1 MSELDPW
8 RLPLGG
14 TALVEASAGTGKTH
28 TLTTLYLRLLVEEDL
43 RPAEIL
49 VVTYTTAATAELRER
64 VRARIQQA
72 IRAGE
77 AEAPSARAT
86 EGEASD
92 GSAAAD
98 EAALRALAGIARRRA
113 QQTGRPDALRRA
125 LREFDE
131 AAIFTIHGFC
141 QRTLREHAFESG
153 AAFDAELVEQSDSI
167 QRTLAQDLWVRLVEA
182 EDPRFVE
189 WLLVGRGRRWQFE
202 PEALHR
208 DLLRNLGADD
218 RMPILPGVKPKGAGH
233 EGAGHP
239 GADDEDV
246 DDGGAA
252 IDAAFEACREAWRDW
267 AEAWQ
272 QDRHARIDWLL
283 DPANL
288 SQTTHKKRAIEGVW
302 IPFLDERAAALAS
315 AAGRGQHAETEN
327 TAGMAEPGKAE
338 LLLALP
344 AWWEKLGPEKIAE
357 GRKKTGV
364 DRDDPFF
371 EACATVQRAI
381 AAVEAVY
388 RSRALRLRHRFVEQA
403 REESRRRRSERHLL
417 FFDDLLSE
425 LREALLGA
433 RGDRLAALL
442 RQRMPF
448 ALIDEFQ
455 DTDPVQYDIF
465 RRVWHQA
472 PARDARGGLLLIG
485 DPKQAIYSFR
495 GADVFTYLRA
505 RADTAQDPWTL
516 SVSYRSDPGLIHAL
530 NALFS
535 RPEQVFGIEGIDFHP
550 VSPRPGARAALEA
563 PGRSRAGLRVVMAK
577 RATFASELEDPEK
590 DALPLRF
597 GRTALMTAFA
607 QDVAGLLECGARI
620 DGRPLA
626 PSDIAVLCR
635 KRSQIA
641 RAREALLALGI
652 PCVDRGERDV
662 FESREAWEL
671 ACVLR
676 AMLHPGDPAR
686 LRAALA
692 TSAHGLDAAEIDP
705 LGDDSAELA
714 SRAERFAEYGR
725 LWSETGLVRA
735 LERWRREEGVLP
747 RLLALE
753 DGERRVTNWLHL
765 GELLQSIAL
774 ERGPSRE
781 GLVGWLERAIADE
794 ELRSELG
801 NEASLLRLE
810 RDDEAVSLLTLHG
823 SKGLEF
829 EIVYLPSLWESW
841 QGADLPGVAAAR
853 EDRNR
858 NPPVRFHDASSGLRS
873 LDLGGPDYAEHVE
886 QAVQEEQSEAVRL
899 LYVALTRARR
909 QCVVYWGAI
918 GRDHSKS
925 PLAALLA
932 AWVPTDRER
941 DDPRAESH
949 EDRAKRI
956 RKWPDS
962 TWSDAWQR
970 LGEAARPAARE
981 GEDEAFSIEP
991 VALVVRGRW
1000 RAAQPE
1006 LSPLVEPRPLRAWP
1020 RALRT
1025 TSFSGLVRGAPRG
1038 VSSGPWAIGRD
1049 LDALV
1054 EVETTRVGEE
1064 PLGPDLR
1071 ASSDLAGGMDAF
1083 PRGTEAGT
1091 LLHEVLEAVR
1101 FDALDEARIDELA
1114 REALTRNGLD
1124 PGLRESVRHVV
1135 HAVARTP
1142 LRREPAPFRLAD
1154 VAPGRLRPELEFTL
1168 AAPGDAEHGGFEPR
1182 RLAALLESA
1191 PPDSPLARYAPR
1203 LARLDWGELQGHLR
1217 GFIDAVFHDG
1227 ERYFLLDYKSNHL
1240 GGAQA
1245 DYRPERLL
1253 MPMIEHDYVLQY
1265 LIYGVALDRHLGR
1278 TLEDYR
1284 YERHFGGAYYLFLRG
1299 LAPEHEPGCGIFFD
1313 RPEEATIRGISALL
1327 GGAWEADA

>member
-8 RLPLGG
+8 RLPLAG
-14 TALVEASAGTGKTH
+14 TALVEASAGTGKTY

-64 VRARIQQA
+64 VRARIQEA

-77 AEAPSARAT
+77 ADARPAGAT

-92 GSAAAD
+92 GSGAAD
-98 EAALRALAGIARRRA
+98 DAELRALARIARHRA

-153 AAFDAELVEQSDSI
+153 AAFDAELVEQSESI
-167 QRTLAQDLWVRLVEA
+167 QRTLAQDLWVRLVEG

-189 WLLVGRGRRWQFE
+189 WLLVGHGRRWQFE
-202 PEALHR
+202 PEALCR
-208 DLLRNLGADD
+208 DLLRNLGADEQ
-218 RMPILPGVKPKGAGH
+218 MPILPGVEPIGLDD
-233 EGAGHP
+233 E
-239 GADDEDV
+239 GADDGE
-246 DDGGAA
+246 AA
-252 IDAAFEACREAWRDW
+252 IDAAFQACREAWADW
-267 AEAWQ
+267 REAWQ
-272 QDRHARIDWLL
+272 RDRDARIDWLL

-315 AAGRGQHAETEN
+315 GRAGGETEE
-327 TAGMAEPGKAE
+327 AEP
-338 LLLALP
+338 LLALP

-371 EACATVQRAI
+371 EACATLQRAI

-425 LREALLGA
+425 LREALLGR

-465 RRVWHQA
+465 RRVWHQT

-505 RADTAQDPWTL
+505 RADTAQEPWTL

-535 RPEQVFGIEGIDFHP
+535 RPEQVFGIEGIDFHS

-563 PGRSRAGLRVVMAK
+563 PGRSRAGLRVVMAG
-577 RATFASELEDPEK
+577 RANFASELENPEK
-590 DALPLRF
+590 DPLPLRF
-597 GRTALMTAFA
+597 GRTELMTAFA

-635 KRSQIA
+635 KKSQIA

-676 AMLHPGDPAR
+676 AMLHPGDPTR

-692 TSAHGLDAAEIDP
+692 TSAHGLDAAAIDR

-714 SRAERFAEYGR
+714 SLAERFAEYGR

-735 LERWRREEGVLP
+735 LERWRREEGALP

-753 DGERRVTNWLHL
+753 DGERRLTNWLHL

-781 GLVGWLERAIADE
+781 GLVGWLERAIDDE
-794 ELRSELG
+794 ELRRELG

-810 RDDEAVSLLTLHG
+810 RDDDAVSLLTLHG

-829 EIVYLPSLWESW
+829 EVVYLPSLWESW
-841 QGADLPGVAAAR
+841 HGKELPGVEAAR
-853 EDRNR
+853 EDRNQ
-858 NPPVRFHDASSGLRS
+858 NPPVRFHDASCGLRS
-873 LDLGGPDYAEHVE
+873 LDLGGPEYAEHVE
-886 QAVQEEQSEAVRL
+886 QARQEEQSEALRL

-918 GRDHSKS
+918 GRDFSKS
-925 PLAALLA
+925 PLAALLD
-932 AWVPTDRER
+932 AWGPTDRGR
-941 DDPRAESH
+941 ADRPAESP

-956 RKWPDS
+956 GKWPDAE
-962 TWSDAWQR
+962 WMRAWQR
-970 LGEAARPAARE
+970 LGEAACPAAGE
-981 GEDEAFSIEP
+981 GEAFSIEP
-991 VALVVRGRW
+991 VRLVVRGRW
-1000 RAAQPE
+1000 RASQPA
-1006 LSPLVEPRPLRAWP
+1006 LPPLVEPRPLRAWP

-1064 PLGPDLR
+1064 TLGPDLR

-1142 LRREPAPFRLAD
+1142 LRREPVPFRLAD

-1168 AAPGDAEHGGFEPR
+1168 AAPGDAERGGFEPH
-1182 RLAALLESA
+1182 RLAALFDSA

-1203 LARLDWGELQGHLR
+1203 LGCLDWGELQGHLR

-1253 MPMIEHDYVLQY
+1253 APMIEHDYVLQY
-1265 LIYGVALDRHLGR
+1265 LIYSVALDRHLGR
-1278 TLEDYR
+1278 TLEDYC

-1313 RPEEATIRGISALL
+1313 RPEEETIRGISALL
-1327 GGAWEADA
+1327 GGAGEADS

>member
-8 RLPLGG
+8 SFPLGG
-14 TALVEASAGTGKTH
+14 TALVEASAGTGKTY

-43 RPAEIL
+43 RPGEIL

-64 VRARIQQA
+64 VRARIQEA

-77 AEAPSARAT
+77 T
-86 EGEASD
+86 SD
-92 GSAAAD
+92 GSGAAD
-98 EAALRALAGIARRRA
+98 EAELRALAEVARHRA

-153 AAFDAELVEQSDSI
+153 AAFDAELVEQSESI
-167 QRTLAQDLWVRLVEA
+167 QRTLAQDLWTRLVEG

-189 WLLVGRGRRWQFE
+189 WLLVGPGRRWQFE
-202 PEALHR
+202 PEALCR
-208 DLLRNLGADD
+208 DLLRNLGADEQ
-218 RMPILPGVKPKGAGH
+218 MPILPGPERLDIAAAG
-233 EGAGHP
+233 E
-239 GADDEDV
+239 
-246 DDGGAA
+246 AA
-252 IDAAFEACREAWRDW
+252 LEAAFEACRAAWSDW

-272 QDRHARIDWLL
+272 RDRQARIDWLL

-288 SQTTHKKRAIEGVW
+288 HQKTHKTTTIERVW
-302 IPFLDERAAALAS
+302 LPFLDERAAAL
-315 AAGRGQHAETEN
+315 
-327 TAGMAEPGKAE
+327 TAPPSAEPAVGEARQAE
-338 LLLALP
+338 PLLELP
-344 AWWEKLGPEKIAE
+344 SWWVNLGPEKIAAQ
-357 GRKKTGV
+357 RKKTGV
-364 DRDDPFF
+364 DRADPFF
-371 EACATVQRAI
+371 EACAKVQQAI

-403 REESRRRRSERHLL
+403 REASRRRRNERHLL
-417 FFDDLLSE
+417 FFDDLLSG

-465 RRVWHQA
+465 RRVWHPE
-472 PARDARGGLLLIG
+472 PARPERGGLLLIG

-505 RADTAQDPWTL
+505 RADTAQEPWTL

-530 NALFS
+530 NALFA
-535 RPEQVFGIEGIDFHP
+535 RPERAFGIEGIDFHP
-550 VSPRPGARAALEA
+550 VSPRPGARAAFEV
-563 PGRSRAGLRVVMAK
+563 PGRSRAGLRVVMAE
-577 RATFASELEDPEK
+577 RATFANGSRDPEK
-590 DALPLRF
+590 DPLPLRF
-597 GRTALMTAFA
+597 GRTELMTAFA
-607 QDVAGLLECGARI
+607 RDVAELLECGAHI
-620 DGRPLA
+620 EGRPLA

-635 KRSQIA
+635 KKSQIA

-671 ACVLR
+671 ACVLW

-692 TSAHGLDAAEIDP
+692 TAAHGLDAAAIDR

-714 SRAERFAEYGR
+714 RVAERFAEYGR
-725 LWSETGLVRA
+725 LWSEAGLVRA
-735 LERWRREEGVLP
+735 LERWRREEGALP

-765 GELLQSIAL
+765 VELLQGIAV
-774 ERGPSRE
+774 ERGLSRE

-794 ELRSELG
+794 EVRGELG
-801 NEASLLRLE
+801 SEASLLRLE
-810 RDDEAVSLLTLHG
+810 RDDEAVSLMTLHG

-829 EIVYLPSLWESW
+829 EVVYLPSLWESW
-841 QGADLPGVAAAR
+841 HGQGLPNVEAAR
-853 EDRNR
+853 KDRSQ

-873 LDLGGPDYAEHVE
+873 LDLGGPDYGDHVE
-886 QAVQEEQSEAVRL
+886 QAGQEERSEALRL

-918 GRDHSKS
+918 GREHSKS
-925 PLAALLA
+925 PLAALLD
-932 AWVPTDRER
+932 VSGSEDR
-941 DDPRAESH
+941 RAESL

-956 RKWPDS
+956 RSWNDGD
-962 TWSDAWQR
+962 WIRAWQA
-970 LGEAARPAARE
+970 LGEAARPAVDE
-981 GEDEAFSIEP
+981 GEPVSIEP
-991 VALVVRGRW
+991 VRLVTRGRW
-1000 RAAQPE
+1000 QAPQTATP
-1006 LSPLVEPRPLRAWP
+1006 PLVEPRPLRAWP

-1025 TSFSGLVRGAPRG
+1025 TSFSGLVRGAPHG
-1038 VSSGPWAIGRD
+1038 ASSGPWAIGRD

-1054 EVETTRVGEE
+1054 EGETTRRVDEAI
-1064 PLGPDLR
+1064 GPE
-1071 ASSDLAGGMDAF
+1071 SPVSPDLAGGMDAF
-1083 PRGTEAGT
+1083 PRGAEAGT

-1101 FDALDEARIDELA
+1101 FDAPDEARIEELA

-1124 PGLRESVRHVV
+1124 AGLWESVRHVV

-1142 LRREPAPFRLAD
+1142 LRREPVPFRLAD
-1154 VAPGRLRPELEFTL
+1154 VEPGRLRPEVEFTL
-1168 AAPGDAEHGGFEPR
+1168 AAPGDPERGGFEPR
-1182 RLAALLESA
+1182 RLAALLASA

-1203 LARLDWGELQGHLR
+1203 LACLDWGELQGHLR

-1227 ERYFLLDYKSNHL
+1227 ERYCLLDYKSNHL
-1240 GGAQA
+1240 GGSQA

-1253 MPMIEHDYVLQY
+1253 APMIEHDYVLQY
-1265 LIYGVALDRHLGR
+1265 LIYSVALDRHLSR

-1284 YERHFGGAYYLFLRG
+1284 YERDFGGAYYLFLRG
-1299 LAPEHEPGCGIFFD
+1299 LAPEHEPGCGVFFD
-1313 RPEEATIRGISALL
+1313 RPEEATIREISALL
-1327 GGAWEADA
+1327 GGAWEVGS

>member
-14 TALVEASAGTGKTH
+14 TALIEASAGTGKTY

-43 RPAEIL
+43 RPREIL

-64 VRARIQQA
+64 VRARIQEA

-77 AEAPSARAT
+77 TDAESAGTAD
-86 EGEASD
+86 GELGD
-92 GSAAAD
+92 GSGSPD
-98 EAALRALAGIARRRA
+98 EAVLRELAGIARRRA
-113 QQTGRPDALRRA
+113 QQTGGPDALRRA

-153 AAFDAELVEQSDSI
+153 AAFDAELVEQSETI
-167 QRTLAQDLWVRLVEA
+167 QRTLAQDLWARLVEG
-182 EDPRFVE
+182 EDPQFVD
-189 WLLVGRGRRWQFE
+189 WLLVGPGRRWRFE
-202 PEALHR
+202 PEALYR
-208 DLLRNLGADD
+208 DLLQNLGADEQ
-218 RMPILPGVKPKGAGH
+218 MPILPGIESVG
-233 EGAGHP
+233 
-239 GADDEDV
+239 V
-246 DDGGAA
+246 DGEQAE
-252 IDAAFEACREAWRDW
+252 IEAAFEACRRAWVDW

-272 QDRHARIDWLL
+272 RDRRARIDWLL

-288 SQTTHKKRAIEGVW
+288 SQSTHKTNTIEGVW
-302 IPFLDERAAALAS
+302 IPFLDERAAVLAG
-315 AAGRGQHAETEN
+315 AEAGEEAGAKAGVEAGGEAEQ
-327 TAGMAEPGKAE
+327 AEP
-338 LLLALP
+338 LLELP
-344 AWWEKLGPEKIAE
+344 AWWQKLGPAKIAE
-357 GRKKTGV
+357 KRKKAGV

-381 AAVEAVY
+381 GVVEAVY

-425 LREALLGA
+425 LREALQGA
-433 RGDRLAALL
+433 RGERLAGLL
-442 RQRMPF
+442 RSRMPF

-455 DTDPVQYDIF
+455 DTDPVQYEIF

-472 PARDARGGLLLIG
+472 PARGARGGLLLIG

-505 RADTAQDPWTL
+505 RADTPGDPWTL
-516 SVSYRSDPGLIHAL
+516 SVNYRSDPGLIHAL
-530 NALFS
+530 NALFA
-535 RPEQVFGIEGIDFHP
+535 RPERAFGIEGIDFHP
-550 VSPRPGARAALEA
+550 VSPRPDARAALEA
-563 PGRSRAGLRVVMAK
+563 PGRSRAGLRVVMAE
-577 RATFASELEDPEK
+577 RETLASESGKPNAKNL
-590 DALPLRF
+590 LLRF
-597 GRTALMTAFA
+597 GRTELMTAFA
-607 QDVAGLLECGARI
+607 GDVAELLECGARI

-635 KRSQIA
+635 TKAQIA

-662 FESREAWEL
+662 FESAEAWEL

-692 TSAHGLDAAEIDP
+692 TAAHGLDAAGIAR
-705 LGDDSAELA
+705 LDDAAADLA
-714 SRAERFAEYGR
+714 NVAERFAEYGR
-725 LWSETGLVRA
+725 LWSEAGLVRA
-735 LERWRREEGVLP
+735 LERWRREEGALP

-753 DGERRVTNWLHL
+753 DGERRITNWLHL
-765 GELLQSIAL
+765 GELLQAIAL

-794 ELRSELG
+794 EVRRELG
-801 NEASLLRLE
+801 SEASLLRLE

-841 QGADLPGVAAAR
+841 QGGGLPNAEKAR
-853 EDRNR
+853 QGQNR
-858 NPPVRFHDASSGLRS
+858 NPPVRFHDASCGLRS
-873 LDLGGPDYAEHVE
+873 LDLGGPDYGDHVE
-886 QAVQEEQSEAVRL
+886 QASQERQSEALRL
-899 LYVALTRARR
+899 LYVALTRARH

-918 GRDHSKS
+918 GRDYWQS
-925 PLAALLA
+925 PLAALLD
-932 AWVPTDRER
+932 VPESEER
-941 DDPRAESH
+941 SGESP
-949 EDRAKRI
+949 EARAKRI
-956 RKWPDS
+956 RKWD
-962 TWSDAWQR
+962 DAAWMNAWR
-970 LGEAARPAARE
+970 AVGEAARRAPGE
-981 GEDEAFSIEP
+981 GEAFSIEWARR
-991 VALVVRGRW
+991 VARGRW
-1000 RAAQPE
+1000 QPSPSP
-1006 LSPLVEPRPLRAWP
+1006 LPPLVEPRPLRVWA
-1020 RALRT
+1020 RAQRT
-1025 TSFSGLVRGAPRG
+1025 TSFSGLVRGAPRE

-1054 EVETTRVGEE
+1054 EGEATRIADEAFE
-1064 PLGPDLR
+1064 PEAR
-1071 ASSDLAGGMDAF
+1071 AGSDLTGGMDAF
-1083 PRGTEAGT
+1083 PRGAEAGT

-1101 FDALDEARIDELA
+1101 FDALDDARIEELA
-1114 REALTRNGLD
+1114 KEALTRNGLD

-1154 VAPGRLRPELEFTL
+1154 VAPGRFRPELEFTL
-1168 AAPGDAEHGGFEPR
+1168 AAPGDAERGGFDPR
-1182 RLAALLESA
+1182 RLATLLESA
-1191 PPDSPLARYAPR
+1191 PPDSPLARYVPR
-1203 LARLDWGELQGHLR
+1203 LACLDWGELQGHLR

-1240 GGAQA
+1240 GGSQA
-1245 DYRPERLL
+1245 DYRPARLL
-1253 MPMIEHDYVLQY
+1253 TPMIEHDYVLQY
-1265 LIYGVALDRHLGR
+1265 LIYSVALDRHLAR
-1278 TLEDYR
+1278 TLEGYR
-1284 YERHFGGAYYLFLRG
+1284 YEAHFGGAYYLFLRG

-1313 RPEEATIRGISALL
+1313 RPGKTTLRGISALL
-1327 GGAWEADA
+1327 GGALEADS

>member
-1 MSELDPW
+1 MSKLDPW
-8 RLPLGG
+8 RLPLAG
-14 TALVEASAGTGKTH
+14 TTLVEASAGTGKTY

-77 AEAPSARAT
+77 ADARPAGSA
-86 EGEASD
+86 EGEPREGSD
-92 GSAAAD
+92 AAD
-98 EAALRALAGIARRRA
+98 ETALRELGRMARHRA

-153 AAFDAELVEQSDSI
+153 AAFDAELVEQSESI
-167 QRTLAQDLWVRLVEA
+167 QRTLAQDLWTRLLEG

-189 WLLVGRGRRWQFE
+189 WLLDGGGRRWQFE

-208 DLLRNLGADD
+208 DLLRNLGADEQ
-218 RMPILPGVKPKGAGH
+218 MPILPGAESIG
-233 EGAGHP
+233 
-239 GADDEDV
+239 

-252 IDAAFEACREAWRDW
+252 IDAAFQACREAWDDW

-272 QDRHARIDWLL
+272 RDRDARIDWLL

-302 IPFLDERAAALAS
+302 IPFLDERAAVLAGGQGGGNVE
-315 AAGRGQHAETEN
+315 AAATS
-327 TAGMAEPGKAE
+327 EPLLE
-338 LLLALP
+338 LP
-344 AWWEKLGPEKIAE
+344 TWWEKLGPAQIVK
-357 GRKKTGV
+357 GRKTKTGV

-388 RSRALRLRHRFVEQA
+388 RNRALRLRHRFVDLA
-403 REESRRRRSERHLL
+403 REESRRRRAERHLL

-425 LREALLGA
+425 VREALLGV
-433 RGDRLAALL
+433 RGERLAALL
-442 RQRMPF
+442 RSRMPF

-465 RRVWHQA
+465 RRVWHQE
-472 PARDARGGLLLIG
+472 PALGARGGLLLIG

-505 RADTAQDPWTL
+505 RADAATEPWTL

-535 RPEQVFGIEGIDFHP
+535 RPEQVFGIEGIDFQP
-550 VSPRPGARAALEA
+550 VCPRPGARAALEA

-577 RATFASELEDPEK
+577 RETFASGSKNPEK
-590 DALPLRF
+590 EALPLRF
-597 GRTALMTAFA
+597 GRTELMDAFA
-607 QDVAGLLECGARI
+607 RDVAELLECGAQI
-620 DGRPLA
+620 DGRPLV

-635 KRSQIA
+635 KKSQIA

-662 FESREAWEL
+662 FESQEAWEL

-692 TSAHGLDAAEIDP
+692 TSAHGLDAAEIDR
-705 LGDDSAELA
+705 LGDDSTELA
-714 SRAERFAEYGR
+714 RVAERFAEYGR
-725 LWSETGLVRA
+725 LWSEAGLVRA
-735 LERWRREEGVLP
+735 LERWRREEGALP

-753 DGERRVTNWLHL
+753 DGERRVTNWMHL
-765 GELLQSIAL
+765 GELLQGIAL

-794 ELRSELG
+794 EVRSELG

-810 RDDEAVSLLTLHG
+810 RDDDAVSLMTLHG

-841 QGADLPGVAAAR
+841 HGDGLPSVEAASK
-853 EDRNR
+853 DRNQ

-886 QAVQEEQSEAVRL
+886 QAAQEEQSEAVRL

-918 GRDHSKS
+918 GRDFSKS

-932 AWVPTDRER
+932 AWTPPDRER
-941 DDPRAESH
+941 DDPPAAPGESH
-949 EDRAKRI
+949 EERAKRLG
-956 RKWPDS
+956 RWPDS
-962 TWSDAWQR
+962 TWSDAWEK
-970 LGEAARPAARE
+970 LGEAAGLAVDE
-981 GEDEAFSIEP
+981 GEAFSIEP
-991 VALVVRGRW
+991 VELVARGRW
-1000 RAAQPE
+1000 RASQPA
-1006 LSPLVEPRPLRAWP
+1006 LPPLVEPSPLRAWP
-1020 RALRT
+1020 RAQRT
-1025 TSFSGLVRGAPRG
+1025 TSFSGLVRGAPHG
-1038 VSSGPWAIGRD
+1038 ASSGPWAIGRD

-1054 EVETTRVGEE
+1054 DGLLDGGGGRTTGEAI
-1064 PLGPDLR
+1064 GPEAR
-1071 ASSDLAGGMDAF
+1071 PSSDLAGGMDAF
-1083 PRGTEAGT
+1083 PRGAEAGT

-1101 FDALDEARIDELA
+1101 FDALDEARIAELA
-1114 REALTRNGLD
+1114 RGALTRNGLD
-1124 PGLRESVRHVV
+1124 LGLRESVRHVV

-1142 LRREPAPFRLAD
+1142 LRREPDPFRLAD

-1168 AAPGDAEHGGFEPR
+1168 AAPGDAGRGGFEPR

-1253 MPMIEHDYVLQY
+1253 APMIEHDYVLQY
-1265 LIYGVALDRHLGR
+1265 LIYSVALDRHLGR
-1278 TLEDYR
+1278 TLEGYR

-1313 RPEEATIRGISALL
+1313 RPEEATIRGVSALL
-1327 GGAWEADA
+1327 GGAWEADS

>member
-14 TALVEASAGTGKTH
+14 TALIEASAGTGKTY

-43 RPAEIL
+43 RPREIL

-64 VRARIQQA
+64 VRTRIQEA

-77 AEAPSARAT
+77 TDAGSAGSAD
-86 EGEASD
+86 GERSD
-92 GSAAAD
+92 GSGSPD
-98 EAALRALAGIARRRA
+98 EAVLRELAGKARRRA
-113 QQTGRPDALRRA
+113 QQTGGPDALRRA

-153 AAFDAELVEQSDSI
+153 AAFDAELVEQSETI
-167 QRTLAQDLWVRLVEA
+167 QRTLAQDLWTRLVEG

-189 WLLVGRGRRWQFE
+189 WLLFGPGRRWRFE
-202 PEALHR
+202 PDALYH
-208 DLLRNLGADD
+208 DLLQNLGADEQ
-218 RMPILPGVKPKGAGH
+218 MPILPGPEQIGA
-233 EGAGHP
+233 
-239 GADDEDV
+239 ADD
-246 DDGGAA
+246 GAR
-252 IDAAFEACREAWRDW
+252 IDAALEACREAWSDW
-267 AEAWQ
+267 AAAWQ
-272 QDRHARIDWLL
+272 QDRQARIDWLL

-288 SQTTHKKRAIEGVW
+288 YQSTHKTTVIEADW
-302 IPFLDERAAALAS
+302 IPFLDERAAVLSGAESGAES
-315 AAGRGQHAETEN
+315 GGETEP
-327 TAGMAEPGKAE
+327 AEPLLE
-338 LLLALP
+338 LP
-344 AWWEKLGPEKIAE
+344 SWWEKLGPEKIAE
-357 GRKKTGV
+357 KRKKNTGV
-364 DRDDPFF
+364 DREDPFF

-381 AAVEAVY
+381 GGVEAFF

-403 REESRRRRSERHLL
+403 RDESRRRRSERHLL

-425 LREALLGA
+425 LREALQGA
-433 RGDRLAALL
+433 RGERLAALL
-442 RQRMPF
+442 RSRMPF

-455 DTDPVQYDIF
+455 DTDPVQYEIF

-472 PARDARGGLLLIG
+472 PGRGARGGLLLIG

-505 RADTAQDPWTL
+505 RADTPGDPWTL
-516 SVSYRSDPGLIHAL
+516 SVNYRSDPGLIHAL
-530 NALFS
+530 NALFG
-535 RPEQVFGIEGIDFHP
+535 RPERAFGIEGIDFHP

-563 PGRSRAGLRVVMAK
+563 PGRSRAGLRVVMAE
-577 RATFASELEDPEK
+577 REDLASGSGKP
-590 DALPLRF
+590 DAQKLLLRF
-597 GRTALMTAFA
+597 GRTELMTAFA
-607 QDVAGLLECGARI
+607 LDVAELLECGARI
-620 DGRPLA
+620 DGRPLV

-635 KRSQIA
+635 TKAQIA

-662 FESREAWEL
+662 FESVEAWEL

-692 TSAHGLDAAEIDP
+692 TAAHGLDAAGIAR
-705 LGDDSAELA
+705 LDDDDAELA
-714 SRAERFAEYGR
+714 SVAERFADYGR
-725 LWSETGLVRA
+725 LWSEAGLVRA
-735 LERWRREEGVLP
+735 LERWRREEGALP

-765 GELLQSIAL
+765 GELLQAIAL

-794 ELRSELG
+794 EVRRELG
-801 NEASLLRLE
+801 SEASLLRLE

-841 QGADLPGVAAAR
+841 QGGDLPNVEKAR
-853 EDRNR
+853 QDQNR
-858 NPPVRFHDASSGLRS
+858 NPPVRFHDASCGLRS
-873 LDLGGPDYAEHVE
+873 LDLGGPDYGDHVE
-886 QAVQEEQSEAVRL
+886 QANQERQSEALRL

-918 GRDHSKS
+918 GNHYSKS
-925 PLAALLA
+925 PLAALLD
-932 AWVPTDRER
+932 VSESEER
-941 DDPRAESH
+941 SGESL
-949 EDRAKRI
+949 EARAKRI
-956 RKWPDS
+956 RGWNDEAWREAWDS
-962 TWSDAWQR
+962 LGAVANQGAGE
-970 LGEAARPAARE
+970 GEAFWIESARR
-981 GEDEAFSIEP
+981 
-991 VALVVRGRW
+991 VARGRW
-1000 RAAQPE
+1000 QPSQPA
-1006 LSPLVEPRPLRAWP
+1006 LPPLVEPRPRRVGP
-1020 RALRT
+1020 RARRT
-1025 TSFSGLVRGAPRG
+1025 TSFSGLVRGAPRE

-1054 EVETTRVGEE
+1054 EGEATRIADEAFE
-1064 PLGPDLR
+1064 PEAR
-1071 ASSDLAGGMDAF
+1071 AGSDLSGGMDAF
-1083 PRGTEAGT
+1083 PRGAEAGT

-1101 FDALDEARIDELA
+1101 FDALDDARIEELA
-1114 REALTRNGLD
+1114 GEALTRNGLD

-1168 AAPGDAEHGGFEPR
+1168 AAPGDAERGGFDPR
-1182 RLAALLESA
+1182 RLATLLENT

-1203 LARLDWGELQGHLR
+1203 LACLDWGELQGHLR

-1240 GGAQA
+1240 GGSQA
-1245 DYRPERLL
+1245 DYRPARLL
-1253 MPMIEHDYVLQY
+1253 APMIEHDYVLQY
-1265 LIYGVALDRHLGR
+1265 LIYSVALDRHLGR

-1313 RPEEATIRGISALL
+1313 RPEEATLRGISALL
-1327 GGAWEADA
+1327 GGALEADS

>member
-14 TALVEASAGTGKTH
+14 TALIEASAGTGKTY

-43 RPAEIL
+43 RPGEIL

-77 AEAPSARAT
+77 ADARPAGGT
-86 EGEASD
+86 EGEPSD
-92 GSAAAD
+92 GSGAAD
-98 EAALRALAGIARRRA
+98 EAALRELAGIARRRA

-153 AAFDAELVEQSDSI
+153 AAFDAELVEQSESI
-167 QRTLAQDLWVRLVEA
+167 QRTLAQDLWVRLVEG
-182 EDPRFVE
+182 ENPRFVE
-189 WLLVGRGRRWQFE
+189 WLLDGGGRRWQFE
-202 PEALHR
+202 PEALYR
-208 DLLRNLGADD
+208 DLLRNLGADEQ
-218 RMPILPGVKPKGAGH
+218 MPILPGVEPTGADDD
-233 EGAGHP
+233 
-239 GADDEDV
+239 GADDEDA

-252 IDAAFEACREAWRDW
+252 IDAAFQACRGAWDDW
-267 AEAWQ
+267 AEAWPR
-272 QDRHARIDWLL
+272 DRDARIDWLL

-288 SQTTHKKRAIEGVW
+288 DQRTHKTTAIQADW
-302 IPFLDERAAALAS
+302 IPFLEERAAALA
-315 AAGRGQHAETEN
+315 GGQV
-327 TAGMAEPGKAE
+327 GDKAE
-338 LLLALP
+338 ADATSEPLLELP
-344 AWWEKLGPEKIAE
+344 GWWEKLGPAKLAEK
-357 GRKKTGV
+357 RKKTGI

-371 EACATVQRAI
+371 KACAKVQQAI
-381 AAVEAVY
+381 AAVESVY

-403 REESRRRRSERHLL
+403 REESRRRRNERHLL

-425 LREALLGA
+425 LREALQGV
-433 RGDRLAALL
+433 RGERLATLL
-442 RQRMPF
+442 RSRMPF

-465 RRVWHQA
+465 RRVWHQG

-505 RADTAQDPWTL
+505 RADTAREPWTL

-530 NALFS
+530 NALFA
-535 RPEQVFGIEGIDFHP
+535 RPERAFGIEGIDFHP
-550 VSPRPGARAALEA
+550 VSPRPGAHAALEA
-563 PGRSRAGLRVVMAK
+563 PGRSRAGLRVVMAE
-577 RATFASELEDPEK
+577 RASFPSELEQPDESP
-590 DALPLRF
+590 LPLRF
-597 GRTALMTAFA
+597 GRTDLMTAFA
-607 QDVAGLLECGARI
+607 QDVAELLECGARI

-635 KRSQIA
+635 KKSQIA
-641 RAREALLALGI
+641 LAREALLSLGI

-692 TSAHGLDAAEIDP
+692 TSAHGLDAAAIDR
-705 LGDDSAELA
+705 LGEDSAELA
-714 SRAERFAEYGR
+714 SAAERFAEYGR
-725 LWSETGLVRA
+725 LWSEAGLVRA
-735 LERWRREEGVLP
+735 LERWRREEGALS

-765 GELLQSIAL
+765 VELLQGIAL

-794 ELRSELG
+794 AVRSELG
-801 NEASLLRLE
+801 SEASLLRLE
-810 RDDEAVSLLTLHG
+810 RDDEAVSLMTLHG

-841 QGADLPGVAAAR
+841 HGEGLPSVEAAR
-853 EDRNR
+853 EDRNQ

-873 LDLGGPDYAEHVE
+873 LDLGGPEYAEHVK
-886 QAVQEEQSEAVRL
+886 QAGGEEQSEALRL

-918 GRDHSKS
+918 GREYSKS
-925 PLAALLA
+925 PLAALLD
-932 AWVPTDRER
+932 AWGPTDRDR
-941 DDPRAESH
+941 DDPPAERR

-956 RKWPDS
+956 GRWPDS
-962 TWSDAWQR
+962 TWSDAWQA
-970 LGEAARPAARE
+970 LGGAARRAEDE
-981 GEDEAFSIEP
+981 GEAFSIEP
-991 VALVVRGRW
+991 VRLVVRGRW
-1000 RAAQPE
+1000 RASRPS
-1006 LSPLVEPRPLRAWP
+1006 LPPLVEPGPLRDWP
-1020 RALRT
+1020 RAQRT
-1025 TSFSGLVRGAPRG
+1025 TSFSGLVRGAPHG
-1038 VSSGPWAIGRD
+1038 ASSGPWAIGRD
-1049 LDALV
+1049 FDALV
-1054 EVETTRVGEE
+1054 DGEGTRTTDEAR
-1064 PLGPDLR
+1064 GPEAR
-1071 ASSDLAGGMDAF
+1071 PGSDLVGGMDAF
-1083 PRGTEAGT
+1083 PRGAEAGT

-1124 PGLRESVRHVV
+1124 LELRESVRHVV

-1142 LRREPAPFRLAD
+1142 LRLEPAPFRLAD

-1168 AAPGDAEHGGFEPR
+1168 AAPGDPERGGFEPH

-1203 LARLDWGELQGHLR
+1203 LGRLDWGDLQGHLR

-1227 ERYFLLDYKSNHL
+1227 ERYFLIDYKSNHL
-1240 GGAQA
+1240 GGSQA

-1253 MPMIEHDYVLQY
+1253 APMIEHDYVLQY
-1265 LIYGVALDRHLGR
+1265 LIYSVALDRHLGR
-1278 TLEDYR
+1278 TLEDYH

-1313 RPEEATIRGISALL
+1313 RPEEATIRGVSALL
-1327 GGAWEADA
+1327 GGAWEADS